1 MYTSATGRDEKMN
14 YEEFKAEYTKV
25 FAAMMSYTCNQAGS
39 EYFSEKMADLA
50 EAHPEWADKVEA
62 EA

>member
-1 MYTSATGRDEKMN
+1 MN

-39 EYFSEKMADLA
+39 EYFSEKMSDLA